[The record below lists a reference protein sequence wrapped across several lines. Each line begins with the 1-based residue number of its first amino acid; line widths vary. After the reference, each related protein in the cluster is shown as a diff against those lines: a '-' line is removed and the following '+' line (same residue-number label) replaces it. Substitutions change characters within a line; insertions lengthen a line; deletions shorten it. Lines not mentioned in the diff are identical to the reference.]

1 MAEPALLDPSSHFDL
16 RHYPAGLFDPDLHLA
31 DDDDDLPLGNFGLGA
46 GGVGDCDDLDFDLP
60 ADFSVE
66 DFLLR
71 SPERS
76 DSAAGSGPTASSSS
90 PSPAASGTGSAVADA
105 SCEVKHE
112 ESDEGRS
119 AAAPNWGLKRKPASP
134 APSSE
139 AAKCRRSGDGEV
151 SPSASASRAAVDSD
165 EGGAVGEGEDTRRA
179 ARLIRNRE
187 SAQLSRQRKKRYV
200 EELEEKVKSMN
211 SVINDLNSKISF
223 IVAENATLRQ
233 QLGSGGGNCP
243 PPGMYPPGAMPGMH
257 FPWVPGYAMRP
268 HGSHVPLVPI
278 PRLKP
283 QQQVT
288 ATKAT
293 KKPENKKAVD
303 SKSKSK
309 TKTKKV
315 ASVSLLGL
323 MLVMLVFGAFVPGF
337 NHNFGLSGGSD
348 NAMFRNFGQPHDR
361 VVNVNNHGQAPKGG
375 LNNSDMTGVDSGMM
389 IGTDGSADQKHQ
401 PPLNSS
407 ETLPALLYVPRN
419 GKHVKINGNLII
431 HSVLASE
438 KAVAH
443 GTSQHNRDQSGI
455 DHKETSTAIA
465 RHLSLPGN
473 NMNPQEKSP
482 VDGPLPQWF
491 REGMAGPIL
500 NSGMCSEV
508 FQFDVSAATNSGGII
523 PASPAVNSSSVN
535 ATRKVPT
542 PAPAYYGKLKNRRIM
557 YNEAIPLTGKTANN
571 TGPFNRTSES
581 SKLPDKKPASSVVV
595 SVLADPREAGD
606 GDSDPRM
613 TPKSISRIFV
623 VVLLD
628 GVRYVTYSCTLPFKS
643 ASPHLVN

>member
-1 MAEPALLDPSSHFDL
+1 MAEPAFLDPSSHFDL
-16 RHYPAGLFDPDLHLA
+16 RHYPPHLFDPDLHLA
-31 DDDDDLPLGNFGLGA
+31 GDDLPLGNLAA
-46 GGVGDCDDLDFDLP
+46 GDDCDDLDFDLP
-60 ADFSVE
+60 GDFSVE

-76 DSAAGSGPTASSSS
+76 DSGEASAAGSGPTASSSS
-90 PSPAASGTGSAVADA
+90 PTASGTGSAVADG

-119 AAAPNWGLKRKPASP
+119 GGAPNWTLKRKQPSP
-134 APSSE
+134 AVSSE
-139 AAKCRRSGDGEV
+139 AGKCRRSGDGEV
-151 SPSASASRAAVDSD
+151 SPSASASRVAVDSD
-165 EGGAVGEGEDTRRA
+165 EGGAVREGDDTRRA

-200 EELEEKVKSMN
+200 EELEEKVKSMH
-211 SVINDLNSKISF
+211 SVINDLNSKISLV
-223 IVAENATLRQ
+223 VAENATLRQ
-233 QLGSGGGNCP
+233 QLGGGNCP
-243 PPGMYPPGAMPGMH
+243 PPGVYPPGAIPGMH
-257 FPWVPGYAMRP
+257 FPWVPGYALRP

-278 PRLKP
+278 PRLK
-283 QQQVT
+283 QQQPAP
-288 ATKAT
+288 ATKVT
-293 KKPENKKAVD
+293 KKPENKKSVEG
-303 SKSKSK
+303 KSKSK

-315 ASVSLLGL
+315 ASVSLVGL
-323 MLVMLVFGAFVPGF
+323 MFVMLIFGAFVPGF
-337 NHNFGLSGGSD
+337 NHSFGMRGRSD
-348 NAMFRNFGQPHDR
+348 NTMFRNFDQPHDR
-361 VVNVNNHGQAPKGG
+361 VVSVTNHGKIPNGG
-375 LNNSDMTGVDSGMM
+375 LNNSDMSAVDSGMM
-389 IGTDGSADQKHQ
+389 MGTEDTAEQKRQSAV
-401 PPLNSS
+401 NSS

-443 GTSQHNRDQSGI
+443 KTSKHNSAQSGI
-455 DHKETSTAIA
+455 DHKETSMAIA

-508 FQFDVSAATNSGGII
+508 FQFDISTASTNSGGVI
-523 PASPAVNSSSVN
+523 PAPPSVNSSSVN
-535 ATRKVPT
+535 ATRKIPT

-557 YNEAIPLTGKTANN
+557 YNEAIPLTGKTVNN
-571 TGPFNRTSES
+571 TEPFNRTSES

-613 TPKSISRIFV
+613 SPKSLSRIFV

-643 ASPHLVN
+643 SSPHLVN